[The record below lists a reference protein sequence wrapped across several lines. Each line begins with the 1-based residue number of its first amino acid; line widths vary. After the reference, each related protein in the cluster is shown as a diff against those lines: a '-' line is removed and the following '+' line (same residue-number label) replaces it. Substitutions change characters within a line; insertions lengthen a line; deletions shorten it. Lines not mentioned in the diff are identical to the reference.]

1 MSAKNHMQEE
11 AVAAIS
17 YWNGRNISSGT
28 RVLVDDTVD
37 HAGVYQFIVHSILR
51 EPATI
56 RLMVNY
62 ALVQTYEHAANV
74 TSGSAM
80 SNALVYLAQG
90 DKFSSTIQCA
100 SAQSYRVYLMPL

>member
-1 MSAKNHMQEE
+1 MSVKGYMLED

-17 YWNGRNISSGT
+17 YWATRNISVGT
-28 RVLVDDTVD
+28 RALVDDTME
-37 HAGVYQFIVHSILR
+37 HGAMYQFIVHSTLS

-56 RLMVNY
+56 RLYVNDV
-62 ALVQTYEHAANV
+62 LVQTYLHAANV

-80 SNALVYLAQG
+80 SNALLYLANE
-90 DKFSSTIQCA
+90 DEFSATVQCG

>member
-11 AVAAIS
+11 GVAAIS
-17 YWNGRNISSGT
+17 YWSSRNISAGT

-37 HAGVYQFIVHSILR
+37 HGGIYQFILHSTLR

-56 RLMVNY
+56 RLMVNDE
-62 ALVQTYEHAANV
+62 LVQMYSHAADV
-74 TSGSAM
+74 TYGSAM

-90 DKFSSTIQCA
+90 DEFSSTIECA